1 MAILE
6 LMPTMAAP
14 VLRPRLRLG
23 LWFAVASTLACATNP
38 VSGKKQ
44 VVLISEAQEI
54 AMGRQGDQ
62 EVRQEMG
69 VYDDPELQRYVE
81 DIGLELA
88 RDSHRPN
95 LPWTFAIVDS
105 PAVNAFALPGGF
117 IFVTRGLLAHLNSE
131 AELAGVLGHE
141 IGHVTARHS
150 AEQYTRAAGAGI
162 GMTIAQI
169 FFPVTRPF
177 GDVASL
183 GVGTWF
189 LKYGRDDELEADRL
203 GAEYAA
209 RGGWDPD
216 GVAAMLRTLSRLDA
230 VNSTDRRGVPGWL
243 STHPNPGDRVEKV
256 SASVEKSRALLGD
269 GAGAARRDEYL
280 RRIDGLPF
288 GEDPR
293 EGVVRGH
300 DFLHADLRFA
310 ISFPEGWEI
319 VNGAKQVLARE
330 PGTKHMML
338 LDLTQDQTARS
349 LEDLARRSMS
359 GAGFKFVSGASEQ
372 INGLEAWVGTFD
384 GKVTD
389 VGLVMARATFVA
401 HGRNVFR
408 LLGFAPRDAFPLI
421 ARDVQESQRT
431 FRALSREEAREIR
444 PNEVDLYTVR
454 AGDTWQ
460 SIAQRTGRG
469 TVNAATLA
477 IINGY
482 EPAEQPQPGDLI
494 KVVIEG

>member
-1 MAILE
+1 MVLLAL
-6 LMPTMAAP
+6 LGAA
-14 VLRPRLRLG
+14 G
-23 LWFAVASTLACATNP
+23 SATGCATNP

-54 AMGRQGDQ
+54 AMGRQMDQ

-69 VYDDPELQRYVE
+69 VYDDPELQHYVE
-81 DIGLELA
+81 GIGTDLA
-88 RDSHRPN
+88 RASHRPT
-95 LPWTFAIVDS
+95 LPWSFAVVDS

-117 IFVTRGLLAHLNSE
+117 VYVTRGILAHLNSE

-150 AEQYTRAAGAGI
+150 AEQYTRSAGAGI

-177 GDVASL
+177 GDVASMGL
-183 GVGTWF
+183 GTWF

-203 GAEYAA
+203 GAEYSA
-209 RGGWDPD
+209 RGGYDPG
-216 GVAAMLRTLSRLDA
+216 GVAAMLRTLSRLDQ
-230 VNSTDRRGVPGWL
+230 VNSSDRRGVPGWL
-243 STHPNPGDRVEKV
+243 STHPNPADRVEKV
-256 SASVEKSRALLGD
+256 AASVEQSRAQLSD
-269 GAGAARRDEYL
+269 GAGASRRADYL
-280 RRIDGLPF
+280 RRIDGLPY

-293 EGVVRGH
+293 EGIARGNE
-300 DFLHADLRFA
+300 FLHADLRFA
-310 ISFPEGWEI
+310 LEFPEGWEI
-319 VNGAKQVLARE
+319 VNGAKQVMARE
-330 PGTKHMML
+330 PGTKHVML

-349 LEDLARRSMS
+349 LGDLARRSMS
-359 GAGFKFVSGASEQ
+359 GAGFKFVSGTDER

-389 VGLVMARATFVA
+389 VGQVMARAAFVA

-408 LLGFAPRDAFPLI
+408 LLGFAPRDEFPLI
-421 ARDVQESQRT
+421 TREVEASQGS
-431 FRALSREEAREIR
+431 FRPLSREEAREIR

-460 SIAQRTGRG
+460 SIAQRAGRG
-469 TVNAATLA
+469 IVNAATLA

-482 EPAEQPQPGDLI
+482 EPAEQPSPGDLI
-494 KVVIEG
+494 KVVIAG